1 MTGIDITANRLF
13 GPPPRNTAYVCIWN
27 IHVGEV
33 KGLFTIKQA
42 RILLHSGRTFVIG
55 YSDPFNA
62 PAAEYTTLDDRDG
75 NALLTVLLKH

>member
-1 MTGIDITANRLF
+1 M
-13 GPPPRNTAYVCIWN
+13 
-27 IHVGEV
+27 
-33 KGLFTIKQA
+33 
-42 RILLHSGRTFVIG
+42 IG